1 NLEICHFKKSLSS
14 TKLACYFTSWSQYRP
29 GVGKYLPE
37 NVDPHLCTYLI
48 YAFAVISSTNEIKIF
63 EWNDEILYKSLIEL
77 KYRNPQLKILLA
89 VGRAR
94 FGTTQ
99 FTIMASTP
107 ANRETFIQSSIRF
120 FPHEDKRRF
129 TLLCQELLAAFEKEA
144 AETKKP
150 RLLLTA
156 AVPLVMV
163 MTYDLHGAWDPFTG
177 HKSFDF
183 AMKYWRD
190 QGAPPEKLLVGFAT
204 YGCSFWMSA
213 SAGGVGAPASGPAS
227 ARLYTQ
233 EAGIFHVIIVQCTFL
248 QGASLHW
255 IDEQMV
261 PYAVKGR
268 EWMGFD
274 NRRSFEVKAQYVK
287 DNKFGGALVWVLDL
301 DDLTGQFCGQGNYP
315 LIAYLFWSQVKHFP
329 PASTQPPL
337 TTTNPPGL
345 TTTTSTN
352 TTAKTTTT
360 PGSGSGF
367 CSGKV
372 DDFYK
377 NNNDDNTFYQCV
389 QENTYLYRCPSSLV
403 YNEIC
408 KCCDW
413 P

>member
-1 NLEICHFKKSLSS
+1 MGKLLSS

-77 KYRNPQLKILLA
+77 KYR
-89 VGRAR
+89 
-94 FGTTQ
+94 

-233 EAGIFHVIIVQCTFL
+233 EAGILSYYEVR
-248 QGASLHW
+248 ASLHW

-301 DDLTGQFCGQGNYP
+301 DDLTGQFCD
-315 LIAYLFWSQVKHFP
+315 FP

-337 TTTNPPGL
+337 TTTNPPG
-345 TTTTSTN
+345 
-352 TTAKTTTT
+352 
-360 PGSGSGF
+360 GF

>member
-1 NLEICHFKKSLSS
+1 MQKLVCSFVKTLSS

-177 HKSFDF
+177 HKSF
-183 AMKYWRD
+183 MSVT
-190 QGAPPEKLLVGFAT
+190 PPEKLLVGFAT

-274 NRRSFEVKAQYVK
+274 NRRSFEVKVLY
-287 DNKFGGALVWVLDL
+287 NKFGGALVWVLDL

-315 LIAYLFWSQVKHFP
+315 LIAYLFWNFP

>member
-1 NLEICHFKKSLSS
+1 KVSS

-233 EAGIFHVIIVQCTFL
+233 EAGILSYYEVSHR
-248 QGASLHW
+248 ASLHW

-274 NRRSFEVKAQYVK
+274 NRRSFEVKVLY
-287 DNKFGGALVWVLDL
+287 NKFGGALVWVLDL

-315 LIAYLFWSQVKHFP
+315 LIAYLFWNFP

>member
-1 NLEICHFKKSLSS
+1 MKHSVSS

-156 AVPLVMV
+156 AVS
-163 MTYDLHGAWDPFTG
+163 TG
-177 HKSFDF
+177 KRQS
-183 AMKYWRD
+183 
-190 QGAPPEKLLVGFAT
+190 AP
-204 YGCSFWMSA
+204 
-213 SAGGVGAPASGPAS
+213 GGRG
-227 ARLYTQ
+227 
-233 EAGIFHVIIVQCTFL
+233 TFL
-248 QGASLHW
+248 SCAILCSTAH
-255 IDEQMV
+255 
-261 PYAVKGR
+261 
-268 EWMGFD
+268 
-274 NRRSFEVKAQYVK
+274 
-287 DNKFGGALVWVLDL
+287 
-301 DDLTGQFCGQGNYP
+301 
-315 LIAYLFWSQVKHFP
+315 
-329 PASTQPPL
+329 ASTIWHTPSLSRVSSIARRCRHFSFHPFLCVRLGQSLREGPHIFPL
-337 TTTNPPGL
+337 SLLFINI
-345 TTTTSTN
+345 N
-352 TTAKTTTT
+352 YCVE
-360 PGSGSGF
+360 SGVRLLL
-367 CSGKV
+367 CV
-372 DDFYK
+372 RNVYK
-377 NNNDDNTFYQCV
+377 
-389 QENTYLYRCPSSLV
+389 
-403 YNEIC
+403 
-408 KCCDW
+408 
-413 P
+413 